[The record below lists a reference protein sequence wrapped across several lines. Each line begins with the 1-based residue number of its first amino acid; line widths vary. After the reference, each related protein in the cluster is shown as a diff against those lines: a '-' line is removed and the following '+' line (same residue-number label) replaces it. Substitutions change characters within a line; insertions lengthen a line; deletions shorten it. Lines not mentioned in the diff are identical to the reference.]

1 MCGANSGF
9 PIRSGSHCFSIDSH
23 GTFLRDLQRPAIHS
37 SLLWAWQLGGKRLSF
52 YLRSSPAYF
61 LSHYFRICDLLLEI
75 MQRPF
80 RRQIRLNRIT
90 FWRLSKARIV
100 YVSYRLISKSSI
112 IPRSQLRNNNF
123 RGFDRPQE
131 ELELLFTISKLLLAF
146 KSAFNIEHFCLIAQG
161 GCQASI

>member
-9 PIRSGSHCFSIDSH
+9 PIHSGSHCFSIDSH

-80 RRQIRLNRIT
+80 RRPIRLNRVSL
-90 FWRLSKARIV
+90 WQLRRARV
-100 YVSYRLISKSSI
+100 AYVSYRLFLKSRSFLEHKRRIIDSTRTDTRRTRIFWENSPNYFLVSI
-112 IPRSQLRNNNF
+112 AGPKRNIPV
-123 RGFDRPQE
+123 
-131 ELELLFTISKLLLAF
+131 
-146 KSAFNIEHFCLIAQG
+146 
-161 GCQASI
+161 